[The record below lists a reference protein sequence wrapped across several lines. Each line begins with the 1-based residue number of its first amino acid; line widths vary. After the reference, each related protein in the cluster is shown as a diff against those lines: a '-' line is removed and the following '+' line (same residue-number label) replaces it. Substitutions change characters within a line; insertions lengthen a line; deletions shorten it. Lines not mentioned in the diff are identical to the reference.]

1 MVPVNKERSGEVMTE
16 KNSSLTNKGKAF
28 RGAGKALEVDLV
40 SRMMEAG
47 ANFGKGLV
55 GKGIGE

>member
-1 MVPVNKERSGEVMTE
+1 MTE